1 MLQRFENY
9 STNIV
14 PDYTRHGVSK
24 KFVFAPLLP
33 ALFKTLSDLTA
44 GCQLFQNPML
54 PLHVYKKQ
62 IPSCGGDRLY
72 KALGYNFKISFHGR
86 TPWLSWIWRLSKGY
100 IGF

>member
-14 PDYTRHGVSK
+14 PDYTRHRVLK

-33 ALFKTLSDLTA
+33 AAFETFLKNYMPQLFK
-44 GCQLFQNPML
+44 NPIL
-54 PLHVYKKQ
+54 LLHVYKKQ